1 MVPYCFGF
9 CWGEKGGGGCWWG
22 GGWGTFKS
30 RNFDLGMQQN
40 QRLKAHFN
48 DHPLYLTKK
57 KFYLIEVLH
66 DVLFFI
72 CKQHMHP
79 VGHEPTISPSTL
91 LLQGEGASFELEFIG
106 KFYPIFRIHDAS
118 TKSNTWR
125 TFITTQAAHLSLYV
139 HHWHKYLIWFTI
151 KDKGGSCALSPR
163 SNFLSWK
170 SMDRLFIVC
179 P

>member
-1 MVPYCFGF
+1 MGDIQIQKLRP
-9 CWGEKGGGGCWWG
+9 WHA
-22 GGWGTFKS
+22 T
-30 RNFDLGMQQN
+30 N
-40 QRLKAHFN
+40 QRLKAQFN

-57 KFYLIEVLH
+57 KSFYLIEVLH
-66 DVLFFI
+66 DILFFI

-106 KFYPIFRIHDAS
+106 KFYPIFRIPDAS

-139 HHWHKYLIWFTI
+139 HH
-151 KDKGGSCALSPR
+151 
-163 SNFLSWK
+163 
-170 SMDRLFIVC
+170 
-179 P
+179 